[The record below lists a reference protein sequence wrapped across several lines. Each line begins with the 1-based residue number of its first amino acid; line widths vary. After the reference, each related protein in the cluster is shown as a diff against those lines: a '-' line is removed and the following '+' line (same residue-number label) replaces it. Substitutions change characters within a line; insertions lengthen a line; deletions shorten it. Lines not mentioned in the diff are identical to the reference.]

1 MTSKLDEMLSAWP
14 LPQRSQLEADEAAE
28 RVVSAVQAGQ
38 LPATIDESLLA
49 SPLPKTSEDQD
60 PLQNTQSL
68 PPRSSKPGS
77 ATPGIGV
84 ESKMAKDRTR
94 DRTSFQELAKLAT
107 TPPPP
112 ASVGGVHSEK
122 SGPHAPIPPSA
133 SSSGS
138 TGVVRGDE
146 AQASDSGIIDL
157 KAIASADPTGSHR
170 AQTTPLA
177 SQGLFDEEESAPP
190 KPSVSDQ
197 AAAKLAPA
205 SDPKAVASA
214 VAQPA
219 TVATKAKTTDTKS
232 PADKKSGGG
241 VVIVLGA
248 LVAAGAIAA
257 GVFFFVKSQHHQ
269 AAVAKATVTTPAD
282 NAAGT
287 KVKTQA
293 GGNAAGA
300 VSVAQAD
307 TELDTAVDTNA
318 AQTGGQ
324 RPMFKFHSKPGVA
337 SGGASSAAP
346 EATAAGGVDPKL
358 IANVPT
364 GPAGGGSG
372 DLAEAMKTAAGGG
385 TGLGQGGGGGGTT
398 TTTQGNVAQRP
409 SQGQV
414 AGAINSVM
422 PSVRACLG
430 SDDPVSHATVT
441 VQSDGT
447 VKSVSVTGFAA
458 GKPQEACIKG
468 ALSKMTVSPF
478 AEATYPIPVTIR
490 PN

>member
-1 MTSKLDEMLSAWP
+1 MTSKLDEMLAAWP
-14 LPQRSQLEADEAAE
+14 LAKSSQLEADEAAE
-28 RVVSAVQAGQ
+28 RVVAAVQAGQ
-38 LPATIDESLLA
+38 LPASIDESLLA

-60 PLQNTQSL
+60 SHQSTQSL
-68 PPRSSKPGS
+68 SSRPRLGS
-77 ATPGIGV
+77 AMPGIGV
-84 ESKMAKDRTR
+84 ETKMAKDRTR

-112 ASVGGVHSEK
+112 PVSAGAVRSEK

-133 SSSGS
+133 SSSGQ
-138 TGVVRGDE
+138 TGVVRGEE
-146 AQASDSGIIDL
+146 AQSSDSGIVDL
-157 KAIASADPTGSHR
+157 KAIANADPTGSHR

-177 SQGLFDEEESAPP
+177 SQGLFDEDESAPA
-190 KPSVSDQ
+190 KPAVSEK

-205 SDPKAVASA
+205 GDGKAVASA

-219 TVATKAKTTDTKS
+219 AATVKKAADTKS
-232 PADKKSGGG
+232 ASEKKGGGG

-257 GVFFFVKSQHHQ
+257 GVFFFVKSQHRPSTVAQTTIQ
-269 AAVAKATVTTPAD
+269 AVDEGPKVKGSTKATP
-282 NAAGT
+282 
-287 KVKTQA
+287 
-293 GGNAAGA
+293 AGA

-307 TELDTAVDTNA
+307 TDLDTVVDPNTP
-318 AQTGGQ
+318 QTGGQ
-324 RPMFKFHSKPGVA
+324 RPTFKFHSKPGA
-337 SGGASSAAP
+337 GGGAASSIP
-346 EATAAGGVDPKL
+346 ETTTAGGGVDPKL

-385 TGLGQGGGGGGTT
+385 TGLGQGVVGGGGSGPSN
-398 TTTQGNVAQRP
+398 QGDGAQRR

-422 PSVRACLG
+422 PTVRACLG

-441 VQSDGT
+441 LQSDGT

-458 GKPQEACIKG
+458 GKPQEGCIKG
-468 ALSKMTVSPF
+468 ALTKMTVSPF
-478 AEATYPIPVTIR
+478 AEATYPVPVTIR

>member
-1 MTSKLDEMLSAWP
+1 MTSKLDEMLAAWP
-14 LPQRSQLEADEAAE
+14 LAKSPQLEADEAAE
-28 RVVSAVQAGQ
+28 RVVRAVQAGQ
-38 LPATIDESLLA
+38 LPASIDESLLA

-60 PLQNTQSL
+60 SQHSTQSL
-68 PPRSSKPGS
+68 SSRPRLGS

-84 ESKMAKDRTR
+84 ETKMAKDRTR

-112 ASVGGVHSEK
+112 ISVGVGSEK

-138 TGVVRGDE
+138 AGVVRGEE
-146 AQASDSGIIDL
+146 AQSSDSGIVDL
-157 KAIASADPTGSHR
+157 KAIANADPTGSHR

-177 SQGLFDEEESAPP
+177 SQGLFDEDESAPA
-190 KPSVSDQ
+190 KPAVSEK

-205 SDPKAVASA
+205 SDGKAVASA

-219 TVATKAKTTDTKS
+219 AASVKKAADTKS
-232 PADKKSGGG
+232 AAEKNGGG
-241 VVIVLGA
+241 GIVIVLGA

-257 GVFFFVKSQHHQ
+257 GVFFFVKSQHRPSTVAQTTIQ
-269 AAVAKATVTTPAD
+269 AVDQGPKVKGSTKATP
-282 NAAGT
+282 
-287 KVKTQA
+287 
-293 GGNAAGA
+293 AGA

-307 TELDTAVDTNA
+307 TDLDTVVDPNTP
-318 AQTGGQ
+318 QTGGQ
-324 RPMFKFHSKPGVA
+324 RPTFKFHSKPGA
-337 SGGASSAAP
+337 GGGAAAVIP
-346 EATAAGGVDPKL
+346 EPTTAGGGVDPKL

-364 GPAGGGSG
+364 GPVGGGSG

-385 TGLGQGGGGGGTT
+385 TGLGQGVVGGGGAGPTN
-398 TTTQGNVAQRP
+398 QGNVAQRP

-422 PSVRACLG
+422 PTVRACLG

-441 VQSDGT
+441 LQSDGT

-458 GKPQEACIKG
+458 GKPQEGCIKG
-468 ALSKMTVSPF
+468 ALTKMTVSPF
-478 AEATYPIPVTIR
+478 AEATYPVPVTIR

>member
-14 LPQRSQLEADEAAE
+14 LPQQSQIEADEAAE
-28 RVVSAVQAGQ
+28 RVVSAVQGGQ

-60 PLQNTQSL
+60 PLHSTQSL
-68 PPRSSKPGS
+68 PSRSSKPGS

-112 ASVGGVHSEK
+112 ASAGTVRSEK
-122 SGPHAPIPPSA
+122 SGPHAPVPPSA

-146 AQASDSGIIDL
+146 AQSSDSGIVDL
-157 KAIASADPTGSHR
+157 KAIADADPTGSHR

-177 SQGLFDEEESAPP
+177 SQGLFDEDESAPP

-205 SDPKAVASA
+205 SDPKGVASA

-219 TVATKAKTTDTKS
+219 AAASAKKTDVKTS
-232 PADKKSGGG
+232 SEKKGGG
-241 VVIVLGA
+241 GAVIVLGA

-257 GVFFFVKSQHHQ
+257 GVFFYVRSQHHQ
-269 AAVAKATVTTPAD
+269 AAVAKAIVGTPAD
-282 NAAGT
+282 NSPGT
-287 KVKTQA
+287 KVKTPV

-307 TELDTAVDTNA
+307 TELDTAVDPGA
-318 AQTGGQ
+318 PQTGGQ
-324 RPMFKFHSKPGVA
+324 RPIFKFHSKPGVA
-337 SGGASSAAP
+337 GGGASSAAP
-346 EATAAGGVDPKL
+346 EATAVGGVDPKL

-385 TGLGQGGGGGGTT
+385 TGLGQGGGGGGATT
-398 TTTQGNVAQRP
+398 TQQGNVAQRP

-422 PSVRACLG
+422 PTVRACLG

-458 GKPQEACIKG
+458 GKPQEGCIKS